1 MNSNR
6 NPSTLLNCR
15 ELYYLEEPMDQTCTN
30 QLQQWLEEKNGAQ
43 QPYDKGTEPEALH
56 QWGKT

>member
-1 MNSNR
+1 
-6 NPSTLLNCR
+6 
-15 ELYYLEEPMDQTCTN
+15 MDQTCTN

-43 QPYDKGTEPEALH
+43 QPYDKGIEPEALH